1 MLNWRRCR
9 GGIRPCKPKGRYRIS
24 EDVVLGYRS
33 NRADTGAGGGWVGV
47 SGRIRIRKGRMGKI
61 MSSFYALTSPEVTE
75 LEKKNQEAVRRL
87 AGECMVLLKNDGALP
102 LENPGKIAMYG
113 NGVRHTIKGGTGS
126 GDVNTREVVTV
137 AQGMEAAG
145 FSITS
150 KTWLDTYDA
159 LYERTQKEYMD
170 DISEKSG
177 GNHSHAIG
185 LMFEFPFFEPD
196 VPEITEADVAQ
207 ADTDT
212 AVFVITRN
220 SGEGKDRINR
230 KGDYQLTDGE
240 ERAIRFLA
248 EHFEKCIVLLNVGG
262 VMDMSV
268 IDSIE
273 KVNAVL
279 LVGQTGNIGGF
290 AVADA
295 LTGKSLPSGK
305 LTDTWAKRYEDYPSS
320 AEFGHNNGNLDDE
333 YYKEGIYVGYRY
345 FDSFGVKPAYC
356 FGYGLNYTTF
366 EMHPQ
371 EVAVQAAEEAG
382 LTAADAADFAGGAGS
397 VGRVGS
403 GKKITV
409 RVAVKNTGSRYAG
422 REVVQ
427 VYATMLGGEMEK
439 PYQELVGFAKT
450 KELSPGES
458 ETVKITF
465 DVADMASY
473 DVRDAAWKLEA
484 GSYMIRV
491 GSSSRNTV
499 VAAILKLDET
509 VVTAQLKNL
518 FALDTGMEELSANPD
533 AKDAIASANGAA
545 QDMGVKNGSVNGAG
559 VNKRHLLPAQA
570 DSTRVGVDE
579 VAMLSITPAEIET
592 FTAVY
597 DAPRPL
603 YTDSRKGEV
612 LTLDNVREGKAALSE
627 LVAQLTAEEMAAL
640 CVGRF
645 GDIHSYS
652 GMVGS
657 ASAAVPGAAADTVST
672 LIESRKIPNMILADG
687 PAGLRLTP
695 HFKATKEG
703 KLLPGGEVFG
713 MDTTP
718 FPEDTPKDAVDYY
731 QYCTAIP
738 IANTL
743 AQSFDMELIAQMG
756 RMVGAEMKQ
765 FHVHFWLAPGMNI
778 HRNPLCGRNFEY
790 YSEEPLLSGKCAA
803 AMTRGVQ
810 SYPGQGTTIKHFAG
824 NNLEDNRQFNNS
836 HISERALREIYLK
849 GFEIAVKESQ
859 PYSIMTSYNLLN
871 GVHAANHYEL
881 VQNTARDEWGF
892 AGVVMTDW
900 FTTHDTSGGQK
911 KAYPHSSAVQCIRVG
926 NDLIMPGCEQNIKDI
941 LAALEKGGEITLA
954 DLQFCVMN
962 ILKVAVRMEGAERA

>member
-1 MLNWRRCR
+1 
-9 GGIRPCKPKGRYRIS
+9 
-24 EDVVLGYRS
+24 
-33 NRADTGAGGGWVGV
+33 
-47 SGRIRIRKGRMGKI
+47 

-75 LEKKNQEAVRRL
+75 LEKKNQEIVRRL
-87 AGECMVLLKNDGALP
+87 AGECMVLLKNNGVLP
-102 LENPGKIAMYG
+102 LGGPGKIAMYG
-113 NGVRHTIKGGTGS
+113 DGVRHTVKGGTGS

-137 AQGMEAAG
+137 EQGMLDAG

-150 KTWLDTYDA
+150 KTWLDAYDA
-159 LYERTQKEYMD
+159 CYEKAKKDYLD
-170 DISEKSG
+170 DICKKAG
-177 GNHSHAIG
+177 GNHSHMIG
-185 LMFEFPFFEPD
+185 LMFEFPFFPPD
-196 VPEITEADVAQ
+196 VPEITTADVEES
-207 ADTDT
+207 DTDT

-220 SGEGKDRINR
+220 SGEGKDRASR
-230 KGDYQLTDGE
+230 KGDYLLTDGE
-240 ERAIRFLA
+240 EGAIRFLA
-248 EHFEKCIVLLNVGG
+248 EHYKKCIVLLNVGG

-268 IDSIE
+268 IDKIPG
-273 KVNAVL
+273 VDAVL
-279 LVGQTGNIGGF
+279 LIGQTGNIGGF
-290 AVADA
+290 AVADV
-295 LTGKSLPSGK
+295 LTGKSIPSGK
-305 LTDTWAKRYEDYPSS
+305 LTDTWAKKYEDYPSS
-320 AEFGHNNGNLDDE
+320 AEFGQNNGNLDDE

-345 FDSFGVKPAYC
+345 FDSFGVEPAYC

-366 EMHPQ
+366 AMRPQ
-371 EVAVQAAEEAG
+371 AVTVQRM
-382 LTAADAADFAGGAGS
+382 ADS
-397 VGRVGS
+397 NP
-403 GKKITV
+403 KITV
-409 RVAVKNTGSRYAG
+409 RVAVENTGSQYAG

-427 VYATMLGGEMEK
+427 VYTTMVGGEMEK

-450 KELSPGES
+450 GKLAPGGS
-458 ETVKITF
+458 ETVEVTF

-484 GSYMIRV
+484 GSYLIRV

-499 VAAILKLDET
+499 VAASIKLDAT
-509 VVTAQLKNL
+509 VITAQLKNL
-518 FALDTGMEELSANPD
+518 FALDAKMEELSANQSAGSANMAVQD
-533 AKDAIASANGAA
+533 IKEGNASARA
-545 QDMGVKNGSVNGAG
+545 VG
-559 VNKRHLLPAQA
+559 VNRRHLLPVQE
-570 DSTRVGVDE
+570 DTTKVDVDE
-579 VAMLSITPAEIET
+579 MAVLCLEPSDIKP
-592 FTAVY
+592 FTAAY
-597 DAPRPL
+597 DAERPL

-612 LTLDNVREGKAALSE
+612 LTLSDVQEEKAALCE
-627 LVAQLTAEEMAAL
+627 LVAQLSAKEMAAL

-645 GDIHSYS
+645 GDIHTHS
-652 GMVGS
+652 GMIGS

-687 PAGLRLTP
+687 PAGLRLYP
-695 HFKATKEG
+695 HFKATPEG

-713 MDTTP
+713 LDTTP

-743 AQSFDMELIAQMG
+743 AQSFDMELFRQMG
-756 RMVGAEMKQ
+756 RAIGEEMKQ

-790 YSEEPLLSGKCAA
+790 YSEDPLLSGKCAA
-803 AMTRGVQ
+803 AMTHGVQ
-810 SYPGQGTTIKHFAG
+810 SFAGQGTTIKHYAG

-881 VQNTARDEWGF
+881 IQNVARDEWGF

-900 FTTHDTSGGQK
+900 FTTQDTSGGRK
-911 KAYPHSSAVQCIRVG
+911 KAYPHSSAVQCIKAG
-926 NDLIMPGCEQNIKDI
+926 NDLIMPGCKQNVEDI
-941 LAALEKGGEITLA
+941 IAAVEKGEEITLA

-962 ILKVAVRMEGAERA
+962 ILKVAVRM